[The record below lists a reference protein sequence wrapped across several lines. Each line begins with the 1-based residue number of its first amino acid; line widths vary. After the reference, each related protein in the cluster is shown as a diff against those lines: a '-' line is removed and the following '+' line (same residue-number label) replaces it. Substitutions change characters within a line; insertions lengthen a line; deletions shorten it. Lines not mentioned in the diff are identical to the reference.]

1 MAYVPPIQQRTYA
14 DSGRRQIDLLGRKVL
29 ASIAPLKEADART
42 FSASHELF
50 IDRIP
55 GVTPQQITEQ
65 IIDFDGELYR
75 VKKVMDPKASD
86 PTMRGRYLRMI
97 SVKVDKA

>member
-1 MAYVPPIQQRTYA
+1 MAYVPPIRQRAYEDT
-14 DSGRRQIDLLGRKVL
+14 GRRQIDLLGRKVL
-29 ASIAPLKEADART
+29 ASLVALKEADART
-42 FSASHELF
+42 FQASHELF

-55 GVTPQQITEQ
+55 GVTPQQIMGQ
-65 IIDFDGELYR
+65 IIDFDGELYQ

-97 SVKVDKA
+97 SVKADRP